1 MIVVRAVVLLLVALG
16 VQVGLA
22 RLWPTSARYV
32 DVMVLPVL
40 WYATTRSQ
48 RSAILVGCVAGLS
61 FDAWFRAGVFGMG
74 GFIKTFLGWAAGAVG
89 SRIDLN
95 PQVNRFAA
103 AFLFTWLQGP
113 LELGLRRL
121 LDQITEPARPLEW
134 TVRAAITAV
143 AVVVVF
149 PVLERTWGE
158 TRDSRYPGSG

>member
-1 MIVVRAVVLLLVALG
+1 MILLRAVVLLGLG
-16 VQVGLA
+16 LAVQVGLA
-22 RLWPTSARYV
+22 RLWPSSVRYL

-48 RSAILVGCVAGLS
+48 RAAILVGCAAGLS
-61 FDAWFRAGVFGMG
+61 YDAWFRAGVFGMG

-103 AFLFTWLQGP
+103 AFLFTWLEGP

-121 LDQITEPARPLEW
+121 LDQVTEPVHPLEW
-134 TVRAAITAV
+134 SARAALTAI
-143 AVVVVF
+143 AVVTTF
-149 PVLERTWGE
+149 PILDRFWGGD
-158 TRDSRYPGSG
+158 RRSRYPGGG

>member
-1 MIVVRAVVLLLVALG
+1 MIVVRAVVLLSLALG
-16 VQVGLA
+16 AQVGLA
-22 RLWPTSARYV
+22 RLWPASVRYV

-48 RSAILVGCVAGLS
+48 RSAILVGCVSGLT
-61 FDAWFRAGVFGMG
+61 FDAWFRAGVFGLG

-103 AFLFTWLQGP
+103 AFAFTWLQGP
-113 LELGLRRL
+113 LELGLLRL
-121 LDQITEPARPLEW
+121 IDQFTEPARPLEW

-143 AVVVVF
+143 AVLAVF
-149 PVLERTWGE
+149 PILERTWGGD
-158 TRDSRYPGSG
+158 RDSRYPGRG